1 MPKLHELVYVY
12 NKKIFEFMVLFT
24 GTLPVNKKLWT
35 GIVLAKNLLENQL
48 SGIVKLTLRK

>member
-1 MPKLHELVYVY
+1 MPELHELVYVY